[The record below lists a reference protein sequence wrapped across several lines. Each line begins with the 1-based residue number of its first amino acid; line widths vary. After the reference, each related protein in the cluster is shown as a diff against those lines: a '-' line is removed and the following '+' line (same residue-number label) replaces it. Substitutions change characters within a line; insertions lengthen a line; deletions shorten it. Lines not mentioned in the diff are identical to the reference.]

1 MRALGTLRRKPS
13 LEKEVQ
19 EVVVNQPLE
28 VITPVLPPAP
38 QAQVELSSD
47 FEGSVELS

>member
-28 VITPVLPPAP
+28 VVTPVLPPAP
-38 QAQVELSSD
+38 QVQVELSSD